1 MKNIVLIGMPGSGK
15 TTVGKELISFLKDFS
30 LIDIDEEIVKS
41 EGREITEIF
50 EKDGEDYFRNIE
62 TETIKK
68 YMKTQNHIIS
78 TGGGVVEREENF
90 EILKKAGFVVYI
102 FCNIETIFQRVK
114 EDTTRPLLK
123 TDDIISRL
131 NTLFSRR
138 DKKYRKADYTID
150 TTFLSPKECAKK
162 ILEEIKYEQN

>member
-15 TTVGKELISFLKDFS
+15 TTVGKELLSLLNGFS

-68 YMKTQNHIIS
+68 YLNTQNHIIS
-78 TGGGVVEREENF
+78 TGGGVVEREENI
-90 EILKKAGFVVYI
+90 EILKKTGFVVYI
-102 FCNIETIFQRVK
+102 FCGIETIFQRVK

-123 TDDIISRL
+123 TDDIKERL
-131 NTLFSRR
+131 NTLFLRR
-138 DKKYRKADYTID
+138 DKKYRNADYITD
-150 TTFLSPKECAKK
+150 TTHLSPKECAEK
-162 ILEEIKYEQN
+162 ISEEIKYEQN